1 MAGSPPTREVESGV
15 LQGHTEEKQVTGEGP
30 GWDRRTDSTV
40 VRNAGHQGCWRR
52 HNSLWNF
59 QRVEGDAG
67 QELALGKEPIQGAP
81 TSPGRR
87 GEAHSRAPVG
97 VSALAA
103 PLWGLR
109 EGEVIRR
116 VPPEPWRLQPPSACW
131 QSSRRLSP
139 TQRPKTDKGHFRH
152 STHSLSPLGEDSA
165 PVLRDEPDSVPPT
178 QTCSSGPTS
187 GDLVLIRRP
196 VSVGS

>member
-1 MAGSPPTREVESGV
+1 M
-15 LQGHTEEKQVTGEGP
+15 
-30 GWDRRTDSTV
+30 

-67 QELALGKEPIQGAP
+67 QDLTLGKEPIQGAP

-139 TQRPKTDKGHFRH
+139 AQRPKTDKGHFRH

-165 PVLRDEPDSVPPT
+165 PVLRDEPFLIPDSVPPT

-187 GDLVLIRRP
+187 GDLVLIHRP